1 MATTMYGLARD
12 GFLEIGYH
20 WLPHG
25 QRARR
30 YSLAFVTTGY
40 TPAYTTDQYLGVAIS
55 GGNIIAQSGT
65 FASLSSSLG
74 TANAANETV
83 TSVSGAQFAYVVLYS
98 FITNNNS
105 SPLIMNIDTATGLP
119 CTPNGGNIVVQWDTG
134 TNKIF
139 TLCKDVG
146 YVGQGAWAT
155 IRDGVRML
163 FDRTYTGRQ
172 ANRRRRPDHRADG
185 ADVPRAGVRASG
197 LSGARGEELKE
208 IEKRSSVGRIPVLSQ
223 KHEQP

>member
-12 GFLEIGYH
+12 GFLESATGFH
-20 WLPHG
+20 WTAAAV
-25 QRARR
+25 Q
-30 YSLAFVTTGY
+30 LAFVTTGY

-65 FASLSSSLG
+65 FGSLSSSLG

-139 TLCKDVG
+139 TLCKDVD
-146 YVGQGAWAT
+146 YIGQGAWAT

-163 FDRTYTGRQ
+163 FDRTYTGRLW
-172 ANRRRRPDHRADG
+172 
-185 ADVPRAGVRASG
+185 AGVPTIEQMEPTYAQACVHQAYLERVAK
-197 LSGARGEELKE
+197 AIE
-208 IEKRSSVGRIPVLSQ
+208 IEAKFGGRIPVLS
-223 KHEQP
+223 

>member
-12 GFLEIGYH
+12 GFLNSVSGFDWTTAAI
-20 WLPHG
+20 
-25 QRARR
+25 Q
-30 YSLAFVTTGY
+30 LAFVTSGY
-40 TPAYTTDQYLGVAIS
+40 TPNYTTDQYFGVAVA

-83 TSVSGAQFAYVVLYS
+83 TAVSGAAFSQVTILS

-105 SPLIMNIDTATGLP
+105 SPLILNTDSYSGLP

-139 TLCKDVG
+139 TLCREAD
-146 YVGQGAWAT
+146 YISRGAWAT

-163 FDRTYTGRQ
+163 FDRTYTGRLWAGQ
-172 ANRRRRPDHRADG
+172 AAVVQMEPTYEQACVQAAYPERVAK
-185 ADVPRAGVRASG
+185 A
-197 LSGARGEELKE
+197 KE
-208 IEKRSSVGRIPVLSQ
+208 IEKRFGGRIPILR
-223 KHEQP
+223 